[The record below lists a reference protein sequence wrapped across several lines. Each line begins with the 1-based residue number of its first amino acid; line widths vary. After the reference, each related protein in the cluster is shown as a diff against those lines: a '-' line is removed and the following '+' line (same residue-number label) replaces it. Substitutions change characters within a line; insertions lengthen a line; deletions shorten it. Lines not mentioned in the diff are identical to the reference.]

1 MTMDGDRWMSAKAA
15 ERRARTTYRYRTD
28 AGALR
33 EAWRD
38 EAARHG
44 WAPADWWTPGVD
56 AVTRALVEGRA
67 IEPSCDQLGR
77 ERAEAG
83 HGIRTALD
91 DLDALYRLLPPGAPP
106 ADAVHAVAEAWAAV
120 VMAPI
125 RVTFCPDFAT
135 AAHLRARAAEMYRQP
150 PPTDLAVL
158 VVDVAEPDGGSGW
171 EAVALLLEIGAR
183 VPAAFPPDARVARLS
198 PGRLVTLVRQEA
210 VDAFRELLDEADVRV
225 ADLPADLPAA
235 SRMADRVSA
244 GTWGTNR

>member
-56 AVTRALVEGRA
+56 SVTRALVEGRA
-67 IEPSCDQLGR
+67 IEPSCAQLGH
-77 ERAEAG
+77 ERAEARY
-83 HGIRTALD
+83 GIRTALD
-91 DLDALYRLLPPGAPP
+91 DLDSLYQQLSAGPP
-106 ADAVHAVAEAWAAV
+106 AYAVQALAEAWAAV
-120 VMAPI
+120 ALAPV

-135 AAHLRARAAEMYRQP
+135 PAHLRTRAAELYRQR

-158 VVDVAEPDGGSGW
+158 VVDLPEPEGGSGW
-171 EAVALLLEIGAR
+171 EAVALLLETGAR
-183 VPAAFPPDARVARLS
+183 VPSAFPQDTRVARLS

-210 VDAFRELLDEADVRV
+210 AGALRAALADVV
-225 ADLPADLPAA
+225 LVSDLPADLPAA
-235 SRMADRVSA
+235 SRMAERIAAD
-244 GTWGTNR
+244 TP